1 MAVLAAVSQAIRLN
15 DAESTTPADYA
26 NSVGAKLT
34 HDMTFEQSL
43 NSLEDHQKFLA
54 SQAEYNGHA

>member
-15 DAESTTPADYA
+15 EAGSTNMADYA
-26 NSVGAKLT
+26 KESGAELT

-43 NSLEDHQKFLA
+43 DSLADHHKFLA